1 MINKILTALKE
12 NRIQT
17 YQINENTEE
26 SVELFFIRKNL
37 DMRREKKVHHC
48 QVTVYREF
56 EKDGQ
61 RMLGSSV
68 VSIENGMTDGEIGK
82 KLADAYFAASF
93 VCNPYYELYEG
104 TEEAAPAGHSSL
116 EQGTAAGNAAVM
128 AKAIFAE
135 DSQED
140 VFLNTVELFAQR
152 SHVHVLNSRG
162 VDVSFTKDQV
172 YGEFVA
178 QCIRPQNVETYRDF
192 SYDQL
197 DTEAMEAKVKEAFEM
212 TKARANASF
221 APKAGNYRVILSGGQ
236 VRELLDFYITRSSA
250 AAIYP
255 KYSTYHIGMKVQ
267 GDKVMGDR
275 LNMTLKA
282 KEPYS
287 SEGIVMKDRPLLV
300 DGELKTIHGN
310 SRFSYYLGMEP
321 TGSYTAVSMPAGHQ
335 TLAEL
340 KQGDGPC
347 LHVVNFSSFEMNP
360 FTGRFGGEIR
370 LAFLIEGEKV
380 TPVTGG
386 SINGSILELQD
397 NLAFSKE
404 MQTEQGFEGPF
415 AVCLYGVSVAG
426 C

>member
-1 MINKILTALKE
+1 MINKILAALKE
-12 NRIQT
+12 NQIQT

-26 SVELFFIRKNL
+26 SVELFFIRKKL

-48 QVTVYREF
+48 QVTVFHEF
-56 EKDGQ
+56 EKEGQ

-68 VSIENGMTDGEIGK
+68 VSIENGMTEEEIGK
-82 KLADAYFAASF
+82 KLTDAYYAASF
-93 VCNPYYELYEG
+93 VCNPYYELYQG
-104 TEEAAPAGHSSL
+104 TEEGAPERHSSL
-116 EQGTAAGNAAVM
+116 DNGAIADNAAAV
-128 AKAIFAE
+128 ANAIFAE
-135 DSQED
+135 DNQKE
-140 VFLNTVELFAQR
+140 VFLNTVELFVTRTQ
-152 SHVHVLNSRG
+152 VHVQNSKG
-162 VDVSFTKDQV
+162 VDAAFTKNQV

-178 QCIRPQNVETYRDF
+178 QCIEPQDVETYRDF
-192 SYDQL
+192 SYDEL
-197 DTEAMEAKVKEAFEM
+197 DIEAIGSKVRQAFEM
-212 TKARANASF
+212 TKARANANI
-221 APKAGNYRVILSGGQ
+221 APKAGDYRVILSGGE

-287 SEGIVMKDRPLLV
+287 AEGIIMKDRPLLV

-310 SRFSYYLGMEP
+310 SRFAYYLGMEP
-321 TGSYTAVSMPAGHQ
+321 TGAYTAVSMPAGSR
-335 TLAEL
+335 TLEEL
-340 KQGDGPC
+340 KQGESPC

-370 LAFLIEGEKV
+370 LAFLIEGDKV

-397 NLAFSKE
+397 NLIFSQE
-404 MQTEQGFEGPF
+404 MQAEQGFEGPF